1 MTLSIHESDYLKSW
15 RATLRRRA
23 DQAVELLSTIPAVRG
38 LVLAGGLGREA
49 EWPLSDI
56 DLIGIYSASAYE
68 QTKADVDRVRTT
80 LMAMWSEEGFLTSLD
95 IKGIVYSD
103 REIAAAITTT
113 GSAVV
118 PLLSDK
124 RFYHGM
130 DKAHGGQA
138 PYDPESLGSEFLTW
152 VSQERYSAD
161 VTAARVQEKRRIRD
175 LALQQAQEKLENK
188 AEVIAASMAVD
199 SAVVAH
205 VHLLMEIWGDR
216 GSARRGPTFSER
228 RAAEKGEESVVSQL
242 LKLRRFDVASCRAL
256 MASTP
261 EQVWHY
267 SDLSLRARRLVSEEV
282 TEGQNMRDAVVWEAG
297 RVFREEKPPYDE
309 WVGVDDDHAS
319 VESRLGALK
328 ELRDSHHLL
337 RSPS

>member
-1 MTLSIHESDYLKSW
+1 M
-15 RATLRRRA
+15 
-23 DQAVELLSTIPAVRG
+23 G
-38 LVLAGGLGREA
+38 LLAG
-49 EWPLSDI
+49 
-56 DLIGIYSASAYE
+56 
-68 QTKADVDRVRTT
+68 
-80 LMAMWSEEGFLTSLD
+80 
-95 IKGIVYSD
+95 
-103 REIAAAITTT
+103 
-113 GSAVV
+113 
-118 PLLSDK
+118 
-124 RFYHGM
+124 
-130 DKAHGGQA
+130 
-138 PYDPESLGSEFLTW
+138 
-152 VSQERYSAD
+152 
-161 VTAARVQEKRRIRD
+161 
-175 LALQQAQEKLENK
+175 
-188 AEVIAASMAVD
+188 
-199 SAVVAH
+199 
-205 VHLLMEIWGDR
+205 
-216 GSARRGPTFSER
+216 GPTFSER